1 MSTLC
6 ISNIKKAMSLAHAVF
21 EDHCIGKNA
30 IREQLPNEMKFSIFV
45 VASRFLEAAELF
57 AYNSCTQWSD
67 VATSIVTE
75 LNGTIMVKYAE
86 AWELWKEEKKT
97 EYRKGSVFPR
107 SKLADKIGYK
117 AILDEEMQLIRLV
130 KDFFDTPK
138 NRSVKDRGMRM
149 GNLVLQIATL
159 AAGIVGIVDYD
170 LGNSVQ
176 QRLTHAVVDYPKQ
189 TAVYLANAEQRLL
202 VIKRLK
208 ERRSFEYDAILKM
221 SNQNIYVITCG
232 AEMQVCGYV
241 FVNLPIHLP
250 PQKNKDATITFIET
264 LPGHRRYSLASKLLE
279 GIKLTA
285 RNNGYRSICAE
296 SLAPDPLFWVKCGFV
311 PYMDRKIRHATCCL
325 DKMSFMNILNH
336 A

>member
-1 MSTLC
+1 MSMLS
-6 ISNIKKAMSLAHAVF
+6 ISSIKKAVTLAHAVF
-21 EDHCIGKNA
+21 EDHCTGKNA
-30 IREQLPNEMKFSIFV
+30 NREQLPNEMKFSILI

-57 AYNSCTQWSD
+57 ARNSCTQWTE
-67 VATSIVTE
+67 VATSTVTE
-75 LNGTIMVKYAE
+75 LNGAIMVKYAD

-97 EYRKGSVFPR
+97 EFHNGSVFPR
-107 SKLADKIGYK
+107 SKLADRIGYK
-117 AILDEEMQLIRLV
+117 AMLDEEMQLIKLV
-130 KDFFDTPK
+130 KDFIHTPK
-138 NRSVKDRGMRM
+138 NRSARDKGVRM

-159 AAGIVGIVDYD
+159 AAGIVGVVDCE

-176 QRLTHAVVDYPKQ
+176 QRLTHAVVDYPRQ
-189 TAVYLANAEQRLL
+189 TAVYLANTEQRSL

-208 ERRSFEYDAILKM
+208 ERRNFEYDAILKM

-250 PQKNKDATITFIET
+250 PQKNKDAIITFIET

-296 SLAPDPLFWVKCGFV
+296 SLAPDPLFWIKCGFV
-311 PYMDRKIRHATCCL
+311 PYMDKKIRHATCCL